1 MNRVLEG
8 VKPERLWY
16 HFEEISKIPRCSKNE
31 ERVREYIINFAKERG
46 LEYRVDSVGNVVVI
60 KPADKGYEDKPAI
73 ILQGHIDMVCEKNKE
88 TEHDFSKDP
97 IKLKIEDGWLKAEG
111 TTLGADNGI
120 GVAAA
125 LAILEDKELKTGRIE
140 ALFTI
145 DEETGLTGA
154 FNLDPSNLTG
164 KILINLDSEEEGAIY
179 IGCAGGRDTAL
190 TMFVSEETPSFE
202 ERAVEIKL
210 TGLKGGHS
218 GLNIHEGRG
227 NAIKMAARILF
238 ELKKS
243 ISFKI
248 ASFDAGDKH
257 NAIPRECTTT
267 IVLNHNAEETAKSI
281 INSMGEKLKEEFK
294 IVEPDFKWEINSVK
308 LPETVCDLV
317 STEEIINLLMTLPH
331 GVLMMSAAVEG
342 LVETSTNL
350 AVAKLEDSTFEVL
363 CSHRSS
369 IASAIDWVGDMHRA
383 FGEAFG
389 LEVKQDKGY
398 PGWTPNPDSEV
409 LKIAR
414 ESFKRVLG
422 YEPEVKAIH
431 AGLECGIISEK
442 CGGLDAIS
450 FGPTIEGA
458 HSPDERVSLKST
470 EVFWNCLIELIKDI
484 YKNA

>member
-16 HFEEISKIPRCSKNE
+16 HFEEISKIPRCSKHE
-31 ERVREYIINFAKERG
+31 DAVREYIINFAKEKG
-46 LEYRVDSVGNVVVI
+46 LEYKVDSIGNVVVI
-60 KPADKGYEDKPAI
+60 KPADPGYENKPTV

-88 TEHDFSKDP
+88 TKHDFSKDP
-97 IKLKIEDGWLKAEG
+97 IKLKVEGDWLTADG

-125 LAILEDKELKTGRIE
+125 LAILEDKDLKTGRIE

-179 IGCAGGRDTAL
+179 IGCAGGRDTKF
-190 TMFVSEETPSFE
+190 TMFATEENPTFE
-202 ERAVEIKL
+202 EVCIELKL

-243 ISFKI
+243 VVFKI

-257 NAIPRECTTT
+257 NAIPRECAVK
-267 IVLNHNAEETAKSI
+267 IALNKHSVEFAKGI
-281 INSMGEKLKEEFK
+281 IDEMGKKLKDEFK
-294 IVEPDFKWEINSVK
+294 IVEPDFSWEINDCK
-308 LPETVCDLV
+308 LPETVCDLA
-317 STEEIINLLMTLPH
+317 STEDMVNLLMTIPH

-350 AVAKLEDSTFEVL
+350 AVAKLEDDVFEVL

-383 FGEAFG
+383 IGEAFG
-389 LEVKQDKGY
+389 LEIEQDEGY

-409 LKIAR
+409 LKIAK
-414 ESFKRVLG
+414 ESFKKVLG

-458 HSPDERVSLKST
+458 HSPDERVSIKST
-470 EVFWNCLIELIKDI
+470 QVFWDCLVELLKDI
-484 YKNA
+484 NK

>member
-1 MNRVLEG
+1 MNRVLDG
-8 VKPERLWY
+8 VKPERLWF

-31 ERVREYIINFAKERG
+31 DKVREYIVNFAKEKG
-46 LEYRVDSVGNVVVI
+46 LEYKVDSIGNVVVI
-60 KPADKGYEDKPAI
+60 KPADSGYENKPTV
-73 ILQGHIDMVCEKNKE
+73 ILQGHIDMVCEKNKG
-88 TEHDFSKDP
+88 TDHDFSKDP
-97 IKLKIEDGWLKAEG
+97 IKLKVEGEWLTAEG

-125 LAILEDKELKTGRIE
+125 LAILEDKDLKTGRIE

-154 FNLDPSNLTG
+154 FKLDPSNLSG

-179 IGCAGGRDTAL
+179 IGCAGGRDTKY
-190 TMFVSEETPSFE
+190 TMFVSEEAPTFE
-202 ERAVEIKL
+202 EACLEVKL

-243 ISFKI
+243 VPFKI

-257 NAIPRECTTT
+257 NAIPRECVFKV
-267 IVLNHNAEETAKSI
+267 VLNKNSLELAKSI
-281 INSMGEKLKEEFK
+281 INSMGDKLKGEFK
-294 IVEPDFKWEINSVK
+294 IVEPDFSWEINSVN
-308 LPETVCDLV
+308 LPETSCDFA
-317 STEEIINLLMTLPH
+317 STEEMVNLLMTIPH

-350 AVAKLEDSTFEVL
+350 AVARLEDDMFEVL

-383 FGEAFG
+383 IGEIFGVEI
-389 LEVKQDKGY
+389 EQDEGY
-398 PGWTPNPDSEV
+398 PGWTPNPDSQV
-409 LKIAR
+409 LKLAK
-414 ESFKRVLG
+414 ESFKKVLG

-458 HSPDERVSLKST
+458 HSPDERVSIKST
-470 EVFWNCLIELIKDI
+470 QVFWDCLVELLKDI
-484 YKNA
+484 NK